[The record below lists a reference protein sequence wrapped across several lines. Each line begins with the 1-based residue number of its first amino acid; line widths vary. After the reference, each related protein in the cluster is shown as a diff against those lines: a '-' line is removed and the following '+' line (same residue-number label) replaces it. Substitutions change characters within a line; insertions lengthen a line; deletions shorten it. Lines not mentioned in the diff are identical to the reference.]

1 MDNMQ
6 PITIRRGTF
15 VCNIYDVGNLM
26 RLPLG
31 SVRKLWKIMFSCR
44 RTGTGK
50 PSRPSKDWLPR
61 NIESTKQDAQEKQ
74 ELFLLAAK
82 EAGPLCRE
90 ISAFGS
96 AATKKQKAALAA
108 LRRELKASES
118 AAKAAKTAHVKAQKL
133 QTIFNNFTTK

>member
-26 RLPLG
+26 RLPLE
-31 SVRKLWKIMFSCR
+31 SVRKLWKIMFSAEDRNCEAIETIR
-44 RTGTGK
+44 
-50 PSRPSKDWLPR
+50 DWLPR
-61 NIESTKQDAQEKQ
+61 NIESTKQAAQEKQ
-74 ELFLLAAK
+74 ELFLLATKA
-82 EAGPLCRE
+82 ADPLCRE

-96 AATKKQKAALAA
+96 VVTKKQKAALAA
-108 LRRELKASES
+108 LRRELKASER
-118 AAKAAKTAHVKAQKL
+118 AAKAAKAAHVKAQKL